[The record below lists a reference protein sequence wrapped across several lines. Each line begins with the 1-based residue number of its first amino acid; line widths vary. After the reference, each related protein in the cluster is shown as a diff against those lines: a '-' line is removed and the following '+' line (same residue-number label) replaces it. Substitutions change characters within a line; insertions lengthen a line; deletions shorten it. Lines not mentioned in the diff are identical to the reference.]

1 VLSPNLG
8 ETLRERSVIDFPVVT
23 CCADTGA
30 VTTSATGPAP
40 IGLLLDVD
48 GPVASP
54 VSRTVRPQIINALIA
69 LAGAGWPVI
78 FNTGRS
84 DEFIR
89 EEVMKPMLTAGVPEG
104 ITFHAIC
111 EKGATWFSFGAAGAT
126 EVQVD
131 QTLALPQDF
140 GNEVR
145 RLVEEKFADHM
156 FFDETKRAMVSIEQ
170 RLDVDNEDYL
180 DRQGPFDAAVLE
192 IMQHFDMGVCRLAH
206 HLPDSDDSVDYRVDP
221 TIIST
226 DIESVRVGKD
236 LGADRALRL
245 IEGDVPHT
253 WRTVGDSRTDYAMAD
268 YLHEH
273 GYSVAHVDVRPA
285 DGVPEKPYPVLTEG
299 ELTNDDAGAA
309 FLLRCADIAVTSV

>member
-1 VLSPNLG
+1 MTSP
-8 ETLRERSVIDFPVVT
+8 E
-23 CCADTGA
+23 
-30 VTTSATGPAP
+30 P

-54 VSRTVRPQIINALIA
+54 VSRTVRPEIIDALIA

-89 EEVMKPMLTAGVPEG
+89 EEVMNPMLAAGIPEG

-111 EKGATWFSFGAAGAT
+111 EKGATWFSFDAGGAT
-126 EVQVD
+126 AVEVD
-131 QTLALPQDF
+131 DALALPAAF
-140 GNEVR
+140 GSEVR
-145 RLVEEKFADHM
+145 RLVEDQFADHM

-170 RLDVDNEDYL
+170 RLDVGNADYL

-236 LGADRALRL
+236 LGAERALRL
-245 IEGDVPHT
+245 IEGEVPHT

-309 FLLRCADIAVTSV
+309 FLLRCAETAVLPVVEPLR

>member
-1 VLSPNLG
+1 MTSP
-8 ETLRERSVIDFPVVT
+8 E
-23 CCADTGA
+23 
-30 VTTSATGPAP
+30 P

-54 VSRTVRPQIINALIA
+54 VSRTVRPEIIDALIA

-89 EEVMKPMLTAGVPEG
+89 EEVMNPMLAAGIPEG

-111 EKGATWFSFGAAGAT
+111 EKGATWFSFDAGGAT
-126 EVQVD
+126 AVEVD
-131 QTLALPQDF
+131 DALALPAAF

-145 RLVEEKFADHM
+145 RLVEDQFADHM

-170 RLDVDNEDYL
+170 RLDVGNADYL

-236 LGADRALRL
+236 LGAERALRL
-245 IEGDVPHT
+245 IEGEVPHT

-309 FLLRCADIAVTSV
+309 FLLRCAETAVFPVVEPLR

>member
-1 VLSPNLG
+1 MTSP
-8 ETLRERSVIDFPVVT
+8 E
-23 CCADTGA
+23 
-30 VTTSATGPAP
+30 P

-54 VSRTVRPQIINALIA
+54 VSRTVRPEIIDALIA

-89 EEVMKPMLTAGVPEG
+89 EEVMNPMLATGIPEG

-111 EKGATWFSFGAAGAT
+111 EKGATWFSFDAGGAT
-126 EVQVD
+126 AVEVD
-131 QTLALPQDF
+131 DALALPAAF

-145 RLVEEKFADHM
+145 RLVEDQFADHM

-170 RLDVDNEDYL
+170 RLDVGNADYL

-236 LGADRALRL
+236 LGAEQALRL
-245 IEGDVPHT
+245 IEGEVPHT

-309 FLLRCADIAVTSV
+309 FLLRCAETAVFPVVEPLR

>member
-1 VLSPNLG
+1 MTSP
-8 ETLRERSVIDFPVVT
+8 E
-23 CCADTGA
+23 
-30 VTTSATGPAP
+30 P

-54 VSRTVRPQIINALIA
+54 VSRTVRPEIIDALIA

-89 EEVMKPMLTAGVPEG
+89 EEVMNPMLAAGIPGG

-111 EKGATWFSFGAAGAT
+111 EKGATWFSFDARGAT
-126 EVQVD
+126 AVQVD
-131 QTLALPQDF
+131 DALALPAAF
-140 GNEVR
+140 GDEVR
-145 RLVEEKFADHM
+145 RLVEDQFADHM

-170 RLDVDNEDYL
+170 RLDVGNADYL

-236 LGADRALRL
+236 LGAERALRL
-245 IEGDVPHT
+245 IEGEVPQT

-309 FLLRCADIAVTSV
+309 FLLRCAETAVLPAAEPLR

>member
-1 VLSPNLG
+1 MTSSVDSST
-8 ETLRERSVIDFPVVT
+8 TL
-23 CCADTGA
+23 
-30 VTTSATGPAP
+30 PAP

-54 VSRTVRPQIINALIA
+54 VSRTVRPEIIDALIR
-69 LAGAGWPVI
+69 LAAAGWPVI

-89 EEVMKPMLTAGVPEG
+89 EEVMKPMLAAGIPEG
-104 ITFHAIC
+104 VRFHAIC
-111 EKGATWFSFGAAGAT
+111 EKGATWFSFDADGPT
-126 EVQVD
+126 PVEVD
-131 QTLALPQDF
+131 RTLALPQEF

-145 RLVEEKFADHM
+145 TLVAEKFADHM

-170 RLDVDNEDYL
+170 RLDVENEDYL

-192 IMQHFDMGVCRLAH
+192 MMQRFDMGVCRLAH

-236 LGADRALRL
+236 LGAERALSL
-245 IEGDVPHT
+245 IDGAVPHV

-299 ELTNDDAGAA
+299 DLTNDDAGAA
-309 FLLRCADIAVTSV
+309 FLLRCADIAASPVSQA

>member
-1 VLSPNLG
+1 MTSSAPSSASSA
-8 ETLRERSVIDFPVVT
+8 ERM
-23 CCADTGA
+23 
-30 VTTSATGPAP
+30 
-40 IGLLLDVD
+40 GLLLDVD

-54 VSRTVRPQIINALIA
+54 VSRTVRPDIVEALLT

-84 DEFIR
+84 DAFIR
-89 EEVMKPMLTAGVPEG
+89 EEVMAPMLAAGIPAG

-111 EKGATWFSFGAAGAT
+111 EKGATWFSYDANGPG
-126 EVQVD
+126 ELHVD
-131 QTLALPQDF
+131 ETLALPTEF
-140 GNEVR
+140 GDKVR
-145 RLVEEKFADHM
+145 SLVAEQFADHM

-170 RLDVDNEDYL
+170 RVDVENEDYL

-192 IMQHFDMGVCRLAH
+192 IMRSFDMGVCRLSH

-236 LGADRALRL
+236 LGAERALTLVAPFMEIPR
-245 IEGDVPHT
+245 T

-268 YLHEH
+268 YLHDQ
-273 GYSVAHVDVRPA
+273 GFDVAHVDVRPA
-285 DGVPEKPYPVLTEG
+285 DGVPAKPYEVITEG
-299 ELTNDDAGAA
+299 ALIHEEAGAA
-309 FLLRCADIAVTSV
+309 FLARCVASLG

>member
-1 VLSPNLG
+1 MTSP
-8 ETLRERSVIDFPVVT
+8 E
-23 CCADTGA
+23 
-30 VTTSATGPAP
+30 P

-54 VSRTVRPQIINALIA
+54 VSRTVRPEIIDALIA

-89 EEVMKPMLTAGVPEG
+89 EEVMNPMLAAGIPEG

-111 EKGATWFSFGAAGAT
+111 EKGATWFSFDAGGAT
-126 EVQVD
+126 AVEVD
-131 QTLALPQDF
+131 DALALPAAF

-145 RLVEEKFADHM
+145 RLVEDQFADHM

-170 RLDVDNEDYL
+170 RLDVGNADYL

-236 LGADRALRL
+236 LGAERALRL
-245 IEGDVPHT
+245 IEGEVPHT

-309 FLLRCADIAVTSV
+309 FLLRCAETAVLPVVEPLR

>member
-1 VLSPNLG
+1 M
-8 ETLRERSVIDFPVVT
+8 
-23 CCADTGA
+23 
-30 VTTSATGPAP
+30 TTSAPESAP

-54 VSRTVRPQIINALIA
+54 VSRTVRREIIDALIA
-69 LAGAGWPVI
+69 LAAAGWPVI

-89 EEVMKPMLTAGVPEG
+89 KEVMQPMLAAGIPAG

-111 EKGATWFSFGAAGAT
+111 EKGATWFSFTSDGPT
-126 EVQVD
+126 DVQVD
-131 QTLALPQDF
+131 DALALPEEF

-145 RLVEEKFADHM
+145 RLVEDKFADHM

-170 RLDVDNEDYL
+170 RLDVGNEDYL

-236 LGADRALRL
+236 LGAERALRL
-245 IEGDVPHT
+245 IDGDIPHV

-299 ELTNDDAGAA
+299 ELTHDDAGAA
-309 FLLRCADIAVTSV
+309 FLLRCAETAVSPA

>member
-1 VLSPNLG
+1 M
-8 ETLRERSVIDFPVVT
+8 
-23 CCADTGA
+23 
-30 VTTSATGPAP
+30 TSLDP

-54 VSRTVRPQIINALIA
+54 VSRTVRPEIIDALIA

-89 EEVMKPMLTAGVPEG
+89 EEVMNPMLATGIPEG

-111 EKGATWFSFGAAGAT
+111 EKGATWFSFDAGGAT
-126 EVQVD
+126 AVEVD
-131 QTLALPQDF
+131 DALALPAAF

-145 RLVEEKFADHM
+145 RLVEDQFADHM

-170 RLDVDNEDYL
+170 RLDVGNADYL

-236 LGADRALRL
+236 LGAERALRL
-245 IEGDVPHT
+245 IEGEVPHT

-309 FLLRCADIAVTSV
+309 FLLRCAETAVLPVVEPLR

>member
-1 VLSPNLG
+1 MNYPALAGSP
-8 ETLRERSVIDFPVVT
+8 
-23 CCADTGA
+23 DTEA
-30 VTTSATGPAP
+30 MTSLEP

-54 VSRTVRPQIINALIA
+54 VSRTVRPEIIDALIA

-89 EEVMKPMLTAGVPEG
+89 EEVMNPMLAAGIPEG

-111 EKGATWFSFGAAGAT
+111 EKGATWFSFDAKGAT
-126 EVQVD
+126 AVQVD
-131 QTLALPQDF
+131 DALALPAEF

-145 RLVEEKFADHM
+145 RLVEDRFADHM

-170 RLDVDNEDYL
+170 RLDVGNADYL

-236 LGADRALRL
+236 LGAERALRL
-245 IEGDVPHT
+245 IEGEVPHT

-309 FLLRCADIAVTSV
+309 FLLRCAETAVLPVAEPLR